1 MLKASRANVDKTQ
14 TLSDVISLQIIS
26 KSSNNISN
34 HRKIIINRKTL
45 KRLYADDP
53 LTASN

>member
-1 MLKASRANVDKTQ
+1 MLKASRANVDKMQ
-14 TLSDVISLQIIS
+14 TLSDIISLQIIS

-53 LTASN
+53 LKASN